1 MCSLTL
7 RASANERL
15 EGGGQHANCFKR
27 PPFLAKKSDYNGRM
41 AVNTLDIDQV
51 DATQG
56 NRDRAIG
63 IWLLSLC
70 VCLFAM
76 ILIGG
81 ATRLTDSGLSIT
93 EWRPVTGAIPPLSDT
108 AWQSEFEKYKQI
120 PEYRYINK
128 GMSLDEFKTIY
139 WWEWGHR
146 FFGRLIG
153 ILFLIPFLYFYF
165 TKSIRPELLPKLI
178 IMFVLGGL
186 QGALGWYMVASGL
199 TERVDVSQYRLAAH
213 LGLAFII
220 LGFIFWVALDL
231 FRHTSPTRHP
241 RFLHPDIAIA
251 RDGTIALT
259 ALIYIQIILGAFVAG
274 LDAGLIYNTWPLM
287 EGAFIPPDL
296 FPMSPWIA
304 NFFEHRKL
312 VQFDHRIVA
321 YLVAIAGAVLWYRS
335 RNAMLPVNA
344 RKAQNMMLA
353 AIGLQILLGIWTL
366 LAAVPIW
373 LGLAHQ
379 AGAVFLFGAA
389 VYACHTLAKPVR
401 VSA

>member
-1 MCSLTL
+1 
-7 RASANERL
+7 
-15 EGGGQHANCFKR
+15 
-27 PPFLAKKSDYNGRM
+27 M
-41 AVNTLDIDQV
+41 AVNTLDIDHV
-51 DATQG
+51 AARAG
-56 NRDRAIG
+56 SRDRAIG
-63 IWLLSLC
+63 LWLLAIC

-93 EWRPVTGAIPPLSDT
+93 EWRPVTGTIPPLSDA

-120 PEYRYINK
+120 PEYRYVNK

-153 ILFLIPFLYFYF
+153 VVFLIPFLYFYF

-178 IMFVLGGL
+178 TMFVLGGL

-220 LGFIFWVALDL
+220 LGFIFWVVLDL
-231 FRHTSPTRHP
+231 LRQTGSPAP
-241 RFLHPDIAIA
+241 RFLHPDIALA

-259 ALIYIQIILGAFVAG
+259 ALIYLQIVLGAFVAG
-274 LDAGLIYNTWPLM
+274 LDAGLIYSTWPLM
-287 EGAFIPPDL
+287 EGAVVPPDL
-296 FPMSPWIA
+296 FYQSPWIS

-312 VQFDHRIVA
+312 VQFNHRNVA
-321 YLVAIAGAVLWYRS
+321 YLVAIVAFVLWWRTRS
-335 RNAMLPVNA
+335 SAIPGSA
-344 RKAQNMMLA
+344 RRAQHLLLG
-353 AIGLQILLGIWTL
+353 AIAFQILLGIWTL

-379 AGAVFLFGAA
+379 AGAVFLFAA
-389 VYACHTLAKPVR
+389 AIYACHTLSKPAAPR
-401 VSA
+401 SAVSA